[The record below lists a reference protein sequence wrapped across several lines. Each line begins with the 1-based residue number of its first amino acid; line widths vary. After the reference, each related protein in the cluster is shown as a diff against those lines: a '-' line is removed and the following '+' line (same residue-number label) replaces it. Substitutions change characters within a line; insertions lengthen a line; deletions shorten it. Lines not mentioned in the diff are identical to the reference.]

1 MKIFLI
7 KYNPA
12 SSGSELY
19 KFEARNINQYD
30 QSIEIPV
37 QTFGL
42 PEYSSDSAILTKA
55 EGNTERITFSWIIKD
70 EQYSPITQANGSYL
84 NSFTRT
90 SDGTTWDPRT
100 PEGAVVFLQEEYE
113 KIGITTNEKYEFRIY
128 DDDSSKNLFRRFGI
142 ISRLGF
148 SKGAQDPATW
158 NATIEFTVGED
169 VTVD

>member
-7 KYNPA
+7 KYNPT
-12 SSGSELY
+12 SSGNELY

-42 PEYSSDSAILTKA
+42 PEFSSDSAILTKA
-55 EGNTERITFSWIIKD
+55 EGNTERITFTWIIKN
-70 EQYSPITQANGSYL
+70 EQYSPVIQANGSYL
-84 NSFTRT
+84 DSFTRT
-90 SDGTTWDPRT
+90 SDNTTWDPKT

-128 DDDSSKNLFRRFGI
+128 DDAGSKNLFRRFGI

-158 NATIEFTVGED
+158 NATIEFTVGGCD
-169 VTVD
+169 G